1 MDQDPVKDVKKHKMR
16 WVGFFAVA
24 ILAACMGNIIN
35 CIYLLVVLKTLYLDS
50 MTLDAVRGL
59 ELKAVAATGVVLVSL
74 AMYLF
79 RLPRAV
85 RTWEYKEW
93 GKKFAIWLAVLFS
106 VSILFTLVFMNS
118 AHSRYADI
126 QAFLLLVNISLNFL
140 VAWYFSRSKIKSIFV
155 K

>member
-24 ILAACMGNIIN
+24 ILVACMGNMIN
-35 CIYLLVVLKTLYLDS
+35 CIYLLIVLKTLYLDS
-50 MTLDAVRGL
+50 MTSEAVRGL
-59 ELKAVAATGVVLVSL
+59 ELNAFAATGVVLVSL
-74 AMYLF
+74 GMYLF

-93 GKKFAIWLAVLFS
+93 GKKFAIGLAVLFAAS
-106 VSILFTLVFMNS
+106 LAFTLFFMSS
-118 AHSRYADI
+118 ARGQYADI
-126 QAFLLLVNISLNFL
+126 QAFLLLVNISLNLL